1 MQKEKVKIDNI
12 TTTLMI
18 GTALLIDSVQ
28 TLLTLVLIGPFVNW
42 LISIFAWMTFFL
54 WFLLKGVKFTNNPKK
69 IFTFMGGSLAE
80 FIPII
85 ASLPIWTCTITMTI
99 LTIKAEKKL
108 KSSLGKKIGGP
119 ISKIVKNV

>member
-1 MQKEKVKIDNI
+1 
-12 TTTLMI
+12 
-18 GTALLIDSVQ
+18 
-28 TLLTLVLIGPFVNW
+28 
-42 LISIFAWMTFFL
+42 
-54 WFLLKGVKFTNNPKK
+54 
-69 IFTFMGGSLAE
+69 MGGSLAE